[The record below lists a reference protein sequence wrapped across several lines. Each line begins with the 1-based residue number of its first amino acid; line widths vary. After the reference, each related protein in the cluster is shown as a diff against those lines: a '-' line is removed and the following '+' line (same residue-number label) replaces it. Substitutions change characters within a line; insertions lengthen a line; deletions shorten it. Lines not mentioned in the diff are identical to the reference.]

1 MALNFPNNPNVNDT
15 FTSGGI
21 TWTWDG
27 VSWNGGLSSNSET
40 DPVFQASPAANITT
54 GSISNWDTAYGWGDH
69 GAQGYLTSGLTLS
82 DLSVNVAAAGSANLA
97 YDNTNGVFTYTP
109 PIVPAALANITD
121 AVYGVDVAGKV
132 AATDGMDIDIGGS
145 INAQACTLD
154 FSQCTISF
162 SGASIGGLSGVIH
175 DGVDFHLNQTTATN
189 GQILSWNST
198 GGGAGTGDYEWK
210 DAYTNADVDSHLN
223 QSNPTQGYVLS
234 WDGTDYAWVGLVSGG
249 TLNLDG
255 LTDVSIPTTPTQY
268 EFLQYDG
275 TNFVATYPSIQHLD
289 DVRSDLNPTNNQLLQ
304 WDDSQSRYDYVT
316 PSTILGQ
323 ATGGTGSPSTGEL
336 LSWNGTDYEWI
347 TPSSVA
353 DNLDTITSRGS
364 TTTNAIS
371 VGGVSLG
378 DAAGNTG
385 ASSVTLGDT
394 DEALIYYLGSVDTLQ
409 IQCDKIILRAKTGL
423 EDPIISGEYNGAA
436 KLYYSGTS
444 KVETTSTGALI
455 AGELTLS
462 GSLSSSTSTLEL
474 KTVDSNNTANSITNV
489 VIKDTGVLFPFGHN
503 SYSDTDP
510 NNTAISATSTNAGCS
525 ITNGGQIYI
534 ASSGSS
540 DIWHGR
546 QVGTNGWTSR
556 ITAAGDAQFTGT
568 ISDSIG
574 PVRRLGINTIQ
585 ANYTLQAS
593 DLGKVVSVTGASG
606 AVTITLDDAVF
617 SPGDLVTI
625 LNNGGQD
632 VNIEAGANIT
642 VRYTDDASTGN
653 RTMESHSMVT
663 IMYHAA
669 NLAYVSGTRFK

>member
-1 MALNFPNNPNVNDT
+1 M
-15 FTSGGI
+15 G
-21 TWTWDG
+21 
-27 VSWNGGLSSNSET
+27 WNRLCLG
-40 DPVFQASPAANITT
+40 
-54 GSISNWDTAYGWGDH
+54 
-69 GAQGYLTSGLTLS
+69 
-82 DLSVNVAAAGSANLA
+82 
-97 YDNTNGVFTYTP
+97 
-109 PIVPAALANITD
+109 
-121 AVYGVDVAGKV
+121 
-132 AATDGMDIDIGGS
+132 
-145 INAQACTLD
+145 C
-154 FSQCTISF
+154 
-162 SGASIGGLSGVIH
+162 
-175 DGVDFHLNQTTATN
+175 
-189 GQILSWNST
+189 
-198 GGGAGTGDYEWK
+198 
-210 DAYTNADVDSHLN
+210 
-223 QSNPTQGYVLS
+223 
-234 WDGTDYAWVGLVSGG
+234 LVSGG

-304 WDDSQSRYDYVT
+304 WDDSQSRYDYVN
-316 PSTILGQ
+316 PGTILGQ

-394 DEALIYYLGSVDTLQ
+394 DEALIYYLGSADVLQ
-409 IQCDKIILRAKTGL
+409 IQCDKIFLRGKTGL
-423 EDPIISGEYNGAA
+423 EDPFISGEYNGAV

-444 KVETTSTGALI
+444 KFETTAAGATVS
-455 AGELTLS
+455 GELTIS

-474 KTVDSNNTANSITNV
+474 KTVDSNIPSNLITNV
-489 VIKDTGVLFPFGHN
+489 IIKDTGVLFPFGYN
-503 SYSDTDP
+503 SYSNTDP
-510 NNTAISATSTNAGCS
+510 NNTPISATSTNSGCS
-525 ITNGGQIYI
+525 VTNGGQIYI
-534 ASSGSS
+534 AAGGSS

-546 QVGTNGWTSR
+546 QTGTAGWTSR
-556 ITAAGDAQFTGT
+556 ITATGDAQFSGT
-568 ISDSIG
+568 LSDGIG
-574 PVRRLGINTIQ
+574 PVRRLGITSIQ

-593 DLGKVVSVTGASG
+593 DLGKVVSVDGASG
-606 AVTITLDDAVF
+606 AVTVTLDNAVF

-625 LNNGGQD
+625 LNNGSQD
-632 VNIEAGANIT
+632 VNIEAGAGIT